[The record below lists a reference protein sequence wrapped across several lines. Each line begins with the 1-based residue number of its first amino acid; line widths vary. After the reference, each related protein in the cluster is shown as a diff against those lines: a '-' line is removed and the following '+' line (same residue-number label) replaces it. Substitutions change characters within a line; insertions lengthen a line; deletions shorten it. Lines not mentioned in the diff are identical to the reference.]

1 MKMDKRTEN
10 AYKRICFHGR
20 GTAARWLD
28 RGFFALLGGVCL
40 YLLCRNRLLSALMI
54 PALLAVSLLWEQ
66 RRWTRFSRDLW
77 QKTVRTLKREA
88 WLREEAAAIRQTG
101 GVVLYPTPE
110 GEKLTG
116 LCLRQGEGTAFHTF
130 GEAREE
136 LIVQAKAL
144 GCTVSFHPWQEG
156 SEPGREQVQERL
168 KRDAP
173 KRTGNLWRTL
183 LSLPGNRYLLAGCAM
198 LLLSMVLRR
207 ALYWRLLGS
216 LCLLL
221 GALRRGM
228 RTET

>member
-1 MKMDKRTEN
+1 M
-10 AYKRICFHGR
+10 
-20 GTAARWLD
+20 
-28 RGFFALLGGVCL
+28 
-40 YLLCRNRLLSALMI
+40 
-54 PALLAVSLLWEQ
+54 
-66 RRWTRFSRDLW
+66 
-77 QKTVRTLKREA
+77 
-88 WLREEAAAIRQTG
+88 
-101 GVVLYPTPE
+101 
-110 GEKLTG
+110 TG

-130 GEAREE
+130 GEVREE
-136 LIVQAKAL
+136 LIVQAKTL

-156 SEPGREQVQERL
+156 SEPSQEQVLERL

-183 LSLPGNRYLLAGCAM
+183 LHLPGNRYLLAGCAV

-228 RTET
+228 RTGT